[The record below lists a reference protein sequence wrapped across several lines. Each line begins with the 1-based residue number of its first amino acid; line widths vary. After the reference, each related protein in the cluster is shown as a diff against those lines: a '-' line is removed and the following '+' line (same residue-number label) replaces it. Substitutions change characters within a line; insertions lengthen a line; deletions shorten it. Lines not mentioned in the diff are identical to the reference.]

1 MATFQDFGAV
11 GDGVADDTAAVS
23 AALNSGRVIFSDG
36 GIYKLTSGVTVSVT
50 SRFVG
55 KATFLTALSFSPTED
70 VITVLPPSGGNIA
83 LQWDGVAFQS
93 EGGGRLGRDLI
104 RISIPDNTRIFSGAD
119 IRNCAFRD
127 VNNGKSIKL
136 DNPTAYG
143 NGMAVCNIEGNVI
156 YRGLDLANVGDSIW
170 VSRNNFYGNTG
181 DVGIFAHQVVGA
193 QNLVVFR
200 NSCFNTGGFMWVWR
214 AFTPK
219 ITENVVELAG
229 PYNGPLPSP
238 WASLVAL
245 DGTGSTDK
253 IKHAV
258 IRSNNF
264 STVNNTGVAS
274 CLRLIHSEHVQ
285 VEENR
290 FACNTSSQYHIARHA
305 ALQTPNLGNENF
317 YQNSNAGYAT
327 VGARIL

>member
-1 MATFQDFGAV
+1 MATFQDFGAI

-23 AALNSGRVIFSDG
+23 AALNSGRTIFSDG
-36 GIYKLTSGVTVSVT
+36 GYYKLTSDVVVSVT
-50 SRFVG
+50 SRVIG
-55 KATFLTALSFSPTED
+55 SPTFLIALGTPATQD
-70 VITVLPPSGGNIA
+70 IITVLPPSGGNIA
-83 LQWDGVAFQS
+83 LRWDGIAFQS

-136 DNPTAYG
+136 DNPVAYG

-156 YRGLDLANVGDSIW
+156 YRGLDLHNVGDSIW
-170 VSRNNFYGNTG
+170 ISKNNFYGNTG

-193 QNLVVFR
+193 QNIVVSN

-219 ITENVVELAG
+219 VMENVVELAG
-229 PYNGPLPSP
+229 VYNGPLPAP

-245 DGTGSTDK
+245 DGPGATEK

-264 STVNNTGVAS
+264 STTNNTGVAS
-274 CLRLIHSEHVQ
+274 CLRLIHSEDVQ

-290 FACNTSSQYHIARHA
+290 FACNTSTQYHIARHA
-305 ALQTPNLGNENF
+305 TLQTPNLGNENF

-327 VGARIL
+327 VNARIL